1 MLLGRE
7 IDSLVCKSFGV
18 RIAFPWDIHYTASEE
33 SLQKYM
39 HPISK
44 VLDTAMTNCPLP
56 DHLLHSNH
64 KRTPKKK
71 KKTPHLIKQRRH
83 VVKSPCCAGIR
94 NGTNSFMKITS
105 SLSFQITRTGG
116 SLILGIYFP

>member
-1 MLLGRE
+1 VLLGRE
-7 IDSLVCKSFGV
+7 IDSLVCKSFRV
-18 RIAFPWDIHYTASEE
+18 RIAFPWDIHYAASEE

-64 KRTPKKK
+64 KRTP
-71 KKTPHLIKQRRH
+71 HLIKQRRH
-83 VVKSPCCAGIR
+83 VVKKPVLCGYQKWHQFFDENHKFFEFSNNQNR
-94 NGTNSFMKITS
+94 RFFNSGY
-105 SLSFQITRTGG
+105 L
-116 SLILGIYFP
+116 FPLKNWH